1 MESPI
6 ACSAC
11 GALNPEPPQTFDCFE
26 LFGMHRRFDIDVS
39 TLHHKYLT
47 LSQLV
52 HPDMAGQES
61 DEAHRYTLALSAK
74 LNRAYETL
82 KHPARRA
89 EYLLTLA
96 GGPTAADNKNVPGQ
110 LLPEIMM
117 LREEIQEAREAG
129 HTAALLALREQI
141 QNRYDAV
148 MDAVAALCGR
158 IDPRDRA
165 MLQTL
170 REQLN
175 GLKYW
180 ENLLEQLP
188 TPE

>member
-26 LFGMHRRFDIDVS
+26 LFGMQRRFDVD
-39 TLHHKYLT
+39 LGALRQKYLT

-61 DEAHRYTLALSAK
+61 DEARRYTLGLSAK

-82 KHPARRA
+82 KNPARRA
-89 EYLLTLA
+89 EYLLTLS

-110 LLPEIMM
+110 LLAEIMV
-117 LREEIQEAREAG
+117 LREEIEEAKEEDDNN
-129 HTAALLALREQI
+129 ALLEMRKQI
-141 QNRYDAV
+141 QERYDQV
-148 MDAVAALCGR
+148 MAEVTDLCSR
-158 IDPRDRA
+158 LNAKDDQ
-165 MLQTL
+165 MLKTL

-188 TPE
+188 TE